1 MSWTQVYVT
10 GLPRSPHPTDEEIEA
25 ALESRY
31 GLSSSSSSSS
41 SYSSNLT
48 DDDVMMSSATAV
60 AMGWAGRGTTIIKR
74 DDSGRCRGFAFLSFH
89 SAEGASVAIGRINNG
104 NDDEDD
110 DGGQTPGRPKLRA
123 EMSAAPSNRERRKKG
138 SGKEDGDVLPD
149 LRLKRQRKKP
159 VCKHPVIISSSG
171 RKTNLGNKTK

>member
-10 GLPRSPHPTDEEIEA
+10 GLPRLPHTTDEEIEA

-31 GLSSSSSSSS
+31 GLSSSSSHS
-41 SYSSNLT
+41 SYST
-48 DDDVMMSSATAV
+48 DDDGVSSATAV
-60 AMGWAGRGTTIIKR
+60 VMGWAGRGTTIIKR

-89 SAEGASVAIGRINNG
+89 SAEEASVAIERINNG

-123 EMSAAPSNRERRKKG
+123 EMSAAPSNKERRKKG

>member
-31 GLSSSSSSSS
+31 GLSSSSSSYS
-41 SYSSNLT
+41 SYST
-48 DDDVMMSSATAV
+48 DDDVVMTPATAV
-60 AMGWAGRGTTIIKR
+60 VTGWAGRGTTIIKR

-89 SAEGASVAIGRINNG
+89 SAEGASVAIERINNG
-104 NDDEDD
+104 NDDDEDD

-123 EMSAAPSNRERRKKG
+123 EMSAAPSNKERRKKG
-138 SGKEDGDVLPD
+138 SGRDDGDVLPD

-159 VCKHPVIISSSG
+159 VCKHPVIISSCG